1 MPVSRSYQDAC
12 GVSHALDLL
21 GERWAMHVVRELM
34 LGPKRF
40 TDLHGDLPGIST
52 NVLAARL
59 AELERTGVVLRRR
72 LDPPAASW
80 VYELTAWGSALEPVL
95 CSLGRWAAAS
105 PLHDRTAH
113 LSVTSF
119 VLSLRTNF
127 DAAVA
132 GDLALAVQLRIGRED
147 FAAEVRSGQLK
158 VDRGT
163 LDRPAATLTGQPQQL
178 AAVIYGGLSPAAAGV
193 AVDGD
198 VSAAGRFLQ
207 MFPLPQQIEPV
218 PQPVARRARSA

>member
-1 MPVSRSYQDAC
+1 MA
-12 GVSHALDLL
+12 HALDLV

-80 VYELTAWGSALEPVL
+80 VYQLTDWGSALEPVL
-95 CSLGRWAAAS
+95 CGLGRWAAAS

-132 GDLALAVQLRIGRED
+132 SDLALAVQLRIGRED
-147 FAAEVRSGQLK
+147 FAVEVRSGRLK
-158 VDRGT
+158 VDRGR
-163 LDRPAATLTGQPQQL
+163 LDRPAATLAGQPEQL
-178 AAVIYGGLSPAAAGV
+178 AAVIYGGLSPAAVGV

-198 VSAAGRFLQ
+198 RTAAKRFLQ
-207 MFPLPQQIEPV
+207 LFPLPQQIEPV